1 MADPKD
7 LERLL
12 TYEDLTGLDL
22 SGADLREWGFEG
34 AELYDINLR
43 GADLR
48 DADLRDANLTDA
60 DLSGA
65 NLTDADL
72 SGANLTDA
80 DLSGANLER
89 AIAKRVD
96 LRGADLREADL
107 RDANLAYADFLGAD
121 FTDSD
126 LTDANLNG
134 AKNIPLTISDKF
146 SHKGETVEEKK
157 RREKEKRLRLKTINN
172 LELRVSKAK
181 TDKEL
186 EALAKEV
193 GSLQAQADS
202 YRLNILQAD
211 IEEKYSLLGGSL
223 LFLKKLFSRGRRA
236 SQIRTASQMLN
247 QLNKEISD
255 LKKELS
261 K

>member
-65 NLTDADL
+65 NLTDA
-72 SGANLTDA
+72 NLT
-80 DLSGANLER
+80 GANLER